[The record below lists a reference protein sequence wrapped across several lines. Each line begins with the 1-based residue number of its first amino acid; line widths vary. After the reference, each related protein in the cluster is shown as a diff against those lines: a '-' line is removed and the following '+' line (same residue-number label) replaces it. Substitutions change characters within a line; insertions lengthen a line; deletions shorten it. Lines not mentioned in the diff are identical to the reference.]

1 MCGVWRAGNTR
12 TRTHTHPHYPPS
24 HSVEANLEHMWKRY
38 GFYLPDA
45 AYVAD
50 PEGLLSYLGSKIA
63 NGRVALYTRGD
74 DDTARVHPSL
84 HAVQRHMV
92 DTAQVRR
99 EGESEGGT
107 EG

>member
-1 MCGVWRAGNTR
+1 MWLCGGTGE
-12 TRTHTHPHYPPS
+12 THTHTHTCTHSPHPTHSPLS
-24 HSVEANLEHMWKRY
+24 LSVEANLEHMWKRY

-92 DTAQVRR
+92 DTSQVRER
-99 EGESEGGT
+99 E
-107 EG
+107 